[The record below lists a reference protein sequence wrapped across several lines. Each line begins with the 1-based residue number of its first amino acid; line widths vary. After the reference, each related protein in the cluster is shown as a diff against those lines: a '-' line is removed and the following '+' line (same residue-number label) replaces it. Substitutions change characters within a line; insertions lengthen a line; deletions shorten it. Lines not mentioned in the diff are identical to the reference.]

1 MTSAYER
8 TKSLSNNN
16 LEKLRVALA
25 PIVPKE
31 AVALTCGS
39 YARREATS
47 GSDLDFFVLLPNH
60 NGSDPEWFPAAQDV
74 IKGIV
79 SKPPALGG
87 AFDAV
92 TRTSALLENFG
103 GDEDVNKTI
112 TRRMLYLLEGEYL
125 TNEVEFK
132 RIRQRIIARYVDE
145 TSRDHQLAQYLL
157 NDIIRYWRTVTVD
170 YSEKTRVSGK
180 PWAIRNIKLV
190 YSRKIMYASG
200 LFSVAM
206 TADRT
211 ADRKIEKLEELF
223 ALPALDR
230 IVEICGEGRTRCLRQ
245 SYDVFLDQLDDV
257 NVRAHLETLPKE
269 CRDSDSIYRDLK
281 NEGHRFTRELML
293 AFEGTF
299 HSTHPIR
306 RAVLF

>member
-1 MTSAYER
+1 MSSAYER

-16 LEKLRVALA
+16 LAKLRAALD

-47 GSDLDFFVLLPNH
+47 GSDLDFFVLLPDH
-60 NGSDPEWFPAAQDV
+60 AGSVPEWFPTAQAAIND
-74 IKGIV
+74 IV
-79 SKPPALGG
+79 SKPPAVGG

-92 TRTSALLENFG
+92 TRTGALLENFG

-125 TNEVEFK
+125 TNEIEFK
-132 RIRQRIIARYVDE
+132 KIRQQIIERYVAE
-145 TSRDHQLAQYLL
+145 TARDHQIAQYLL

-170 YSEKTRVSGK
+170 YSAKTRDSGK

-190 YSRKIMYASG
+190 FSRKIMYASG

-211 ADRKIEKLEELF
+211 AERKIEKLEQLF
-223 ALPALDR
+223 SLPALDR

-245 SYDVFLDQLDDV
+245 SYDLFLDQLDDV
-257 NVRAHLETLPKE
+257 NIRTHLETLPKAS
-269 CRDSDSIYRDLK
+269 RDSDAVYRDLK

-293 AFEGTF
+293 VFEGTF